1 MAFRELRSR
10 PADSDNDLL
19 RKIADSL
26 AIALGQRGHDRFNG
40 ATAATAGE
48 WAVLHAITAAVV
60 TITRDT
66 AVEAITLIAGDRIYG
81 QITSVTVT
89 SGDVELY
96 RVN

>member
-10 PADSDNDLL
+10 QADSDNDSL
-19 RKIADSL
+19 RKIVDAL
-26 AIALGQRGHDRFNG
+26 AIALGQRGHDRYSG

-48 WAVLHAITAAVV
+48 WAILHAIAASVV
-60 TITRDT
+60 TVIRDGT
-66 AVEAITLIAGDRIYG
+66 SEAISLGAGDRIYG
-81 QITSVTVT
+81 QITSVTVS